1 MWFGCVVASAVYSFV
16 TYIEKYEY
24 NYLLKT
30 SKMYAMLKHLEIAK
44 KKNVAD
50 PARSQH
56 IYICPQ
62 LLSPSFHTGRHGP
75 HLITK
80 RVSSAPS

>member
-1 MWFGCVVASAVYSFV
+1 
-16 TYIEKYEY
+16 
-24 NYLLKT
+24 
-30 SKMYAMLKHLEIAK
+30 MYAMLKHLEIAK